1 MATLELQKLSK
12 EELESQLASNE
23 QQYQS
28 LQYQHAIAP
37 IQNPSQIR
45 LLRRTIARLKTEL
58 RAREIALLEKE
69 GNLKRD
75 KIRARRRKAH

>member
-1 MATLELQKLSK
+1 MATELQKLSK
-12 EELESQLASNE
+12 EELETQLAGTE

-28 LQYQHAIAP
+28 LKYQNAIAP
-37 IQNPSQIR
+37 IQNSSQIL

-58 RAREIALLEKE
+58 RSREIALLEKE
-69 GNLKRD
+69 GTLKRD